1 MIYDDLARQI
11 LLAATGCIFIAF
23 AAWAA
28 AAPKSMANSLGYR
41 LDSPNATSEF
51 HAIYLGVFVAQAL
64 LCLLAFVRIDDAI
77 VGDLV
82 AVFLL
87 AQPAGRAAAWLRAGW
102 PTGFLRLALALE
114 LFGGLAILLVRPGS

>member
-11 LLAATGCIFIAF
+11 LLAVTGCIFIAF

-41 LDSPNATSEF
+41 LDSANAMSEF

-87 AQPAGRAAAWLRAGW
+87 AQPAGRTAAWLRVGW
-102 PTGFLRLALALE
+102 PTGLLRLALVLE